1 VSCARIAILSGVL
14 SLTLLA
20 CGGSNAGTATSTT
33 QTPPSTTTSIS
44 VSTTVAD
51 TGAASTTVPAT
62 STTAA
67 PTKTIL
73 ELVAAD
79 GSFTTLLHLLDV
91 AGLTPTLE
99 GTGPFTLMAPTD
111 AAFAKMDPT
120 TLQRFTDNPD
130 VLKSLLQYHL
140 VASRLTPKDVTA
152 GSVLSVEGSSL
163 ALQSTSGLPSVN
175 GLSVSRGARATNG
188 LILVVGSVLLPVDL
202 KLP

>member
-1 VSCARIAILSGVL
+1 M
-14 SLTLLA
+14 
-20 CGGSNAGTATSTT
+20 
-33 QTPPSTTTSIS
+33 
-44 VSTTVAD
+44 
-51 TGAASTTVPAT
+51 PAT

-73 ELVAAD
+73 ELATTD

-91 AGLTPTLE
+91 AGLTATLQ
-99 GTGPFTLMAPTD
+99 GAGPFTLMAPTD

-130 VLKSLLQYHL
+130 VLKSLLEYHL
-140 VASRLTPKDVTA
+140 VNSRITPKDVTA
-152 GSVLSVEGSSL
+152 GSILSVEGSSL

-175 GLSVSRGARATNG
+175 GLPVTKGARATNG
-188 LILVVGSVLLPVDL
+188 LILVLESVLLPVDL

>member
-1 VSCARIAILSGVL
+1 M
-14 SLTLLA
+14 
-20 CGGSNAGTATSTT
+20 
-33 QTPPSTTTSIS
+33 
-44 VSTTVAD
+44 
-51 TGAASTTVPAT
+51 PAT

-73 ELVAAD
+73 ELATTD

-91 AGLTPTLE
+91 AGLTATLQ

-130 VLKSLLQYHL
+130 VLKSLLEYHL
-140 VASRLTPKDVTA
+140 VASRITPKDVTA
-152 GSVLSVEGSSL
+152 GSILSVEGSSL
-163 ALQSTSGLPSVN
+163 ALQATSGLPSVN
-175 GLSVSRGARATNG
+175 GLAVTKGARATNG
-188 LILVVGSVLLPVDL
+188 LILVLESVLIPVDL